1 MKKSKF
7 RRSLSKIEYRSG
19 LSLALLMC
27 WSGPLFATVLPA
39 TTTDSFCAD
48 VQKILAGTKIESNLT
63 VYPDIASFR
72 KSKLMARPLDNS
84 QYVTFDD
91 RRQPKMVSCKVKSA
105 DHISDEYGDDAAGEQ
120 RPCRDITLMVQD
132 TVARKLESEDPIL
145 AATVRSYVIEPDEP
159 FTTGREYLTPF
170 PLTFQG
176 ANGKLHIHTQSLQ
189 IDWLDYKWI
198 LMPYILRGQTYCHL
212 ITPEHI
218 EALARGE
225 AQPDDP
231 ADYPDSLK

>member
-1 MKKSKF
+1 MLTLV
-7 RRSLSKIEYRSG
+7 LSV
-19 LSLALLMC
+19 LWA
-27 WSGPLFATVLPA
+27 GPLFAAALPD
-39 TTTDSFCAD
+39 TTTDTFCAD
-48 VQKILAGTKIESNLT
+48 VQKILAGTELDSELI
-63 VYPDIASFR
+63 VYSDIAAYR
-72 KSKLMARPLDNS
+72 KSKLMIDPIDNS
-84 QYVTFDD
+84 QYVTLDD
-91 RRQPKMVSCKVKSA
+91 QKRPKMVSCKVKAA
-105 DHISDEYGDDAAGEQ
+105 DHIRDYYGDDAAGEQ

-132 TVARKLESEDPIL
+132 NLASRLEADDPLL

-159 FTTGREYLTPF
+159 FTTGSAYLTPF
-170 PLTFQG
+170 PLAFQG
-176 ANGKLHIHTQSLQ
+176 ADGKLHIHTQSLQ

-212 ITPEHI
+212 ITPEHM